1 MSRPDIACVLD
12 ADPELGE
19 RLPAEDLEVARRVL
33 LARVLVLPPGGWVPG
48 KSWEPDGGRPA
59 VGLLVVDGALLRE
72 VRVAG
77 RPSTELLGAGDLLRP
92 WDQDA
97 DLGTVPV
104 DARWRVLA
112 RAHVAVLDHR
122 FAAAAGRWPELLDA
136 LASRYMRRSRWLA
149 FQLAVKQITRVEGRV
164 LLLLWGLAERWGV
177 VTPQG
182 VHVRVRLTHEVL
194 GRLVGARRPSVTTAV
209 GALAEEGLVERVSD
223 GYLLHGEAREALA
236 RIAGADAAAPALS
249 PAYRGR

>member
-1 MSRPDIACVLD
+1 MSRPDIASVLD

-19 RLPAEDLEVARRVL
+19 RLPPEEFETARRAL
-33 LARVLVLPPGGWVPG
+33 LARALVLDPGAWVPST
-48 KSWEPDGGRPA
+48 SWEPDGGRPA
-59 VGLLVVDGALLRE
+59 LGLLVLDGALLRE
-72 VRVAG
+72 VTVAN

-104 DARWRVLA
+104 DARWQVLA
-112 RAHVAVLDHR
+112 PAQVAVLDHR

-136 LASRYMRRSRWLA
+136 LASRGMRRARWLG

-209 GALAEEGLVERVSD
+209 GALSEEGLIERVAD
-223 GYLLHGEAREALA
+223 GYVLHGDSQTALVRIARADTAALA
-236 RIAGADAAAPALS
+236 
-249 PAYRGR
+249 